1 MYQRDYLLRMIEM
14 LGDLIAGLL
23 GKIRKGEIQQAR
35 EEMDRLYTDFLKE
48 DSALFLALPPEKLT
62 DSLLKEHNYTY
73 GHLEILAMLFGAE
86 AELAIAERRLNDAI
100 ELSEKT
106 IILYNFIATEKKTFS
121 FDNEKK
127 VADIR
132 KRITDLENEI
142 SKQTR

>member
-48 DSALFLALPPEKLT
+48 DSALFLALPAEKLT
-62 DSLLKEHNYTY
+62 DSLLKEHNYTH
-73 GHLEILAMLFGAE
+73 GHLEILALLFGAE
-86 AELAIAERRLNDAI
+86 AELAIAERRLKDAI

-121 FDNEKK
+121 FENEKK